1 MELVFSKNAN
11 KSLKKL
17 SPKDNAKVR
26 DKILVLLN
34 LASKPDLAL
43 SRELDIKLLRGNLQ
57 GFSRMRV
64 GKIRVIFA
72 IDIEQDQLLI
82 DDIDFRGDIY

>member
-1 MELVFSKNAN
+1 MELSFSKNAN

-26 DKILVLLN
+26 DKILILLD

-43 SRELDIKLLRGNLQ
+43 SRELTLGYTN
-57 GFSRMRV
+57 
-64 GKIRVIFA
+64 
-72 IDIEQDQLLI
+72 
-82 DDIDFRGDIY
+82 